1 MTLIKIS
8 ATKWNGNGFGN
19 SSAGWTIKGKTDWY
33 ITSRNGDWI
42 AINQMTG
49 KAGSLDT
56 PETFCLKR
64 LQLSSNKKPETL

>member
-19 SSAGWTIKGKTDWY
+19 SSAGWTIKGKTDWH

-49 KAGSLDT
+49 QRVAGYTRDILLEKIAT
-56 PETFCLKR
+56 VIK
-64 LQLSSNKKPETL
+64 